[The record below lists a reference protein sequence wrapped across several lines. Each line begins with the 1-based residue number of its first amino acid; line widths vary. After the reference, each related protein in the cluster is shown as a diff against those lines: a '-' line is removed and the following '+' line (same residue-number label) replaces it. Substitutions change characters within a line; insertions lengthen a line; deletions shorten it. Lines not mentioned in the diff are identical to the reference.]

1 MEKENDGQLNPRI
14 DDFNDSYELPIVNI
28 STPPARQGY
37 RKRKLDFALNISPT
51 IPMRKNIAKPIKFG
65 LDTAEC
71 ESIISGKHNDNFN
84 DSCKLP
90 VVNLSE
96 NSLFSTPPASYQR
109 KPIKFGLD
117 AAECESIISGK
128 YKAGTAFKRYYVNGL
143 KKNKRS
149 GIPDFLF
156 SDDEI
161 IEVYHNLPFE
171 GNEELANIFWSKK
184 IEHKGKNITLYNQ
197 GALQSCS
204 YTCVYCAIKNHKEN
218 FEESRYRDYI
228 LRNSILNAAERS
240 KLLKEHGIGHELV
253 LRKGLVSKEALDDL
267 VSEYKEN
274 LITVSGIIESHN
286 VIEYLK
292 ENQANYSFALFTI
305 DDKKIDSHAIIFL
318 SVEDDGVI
326 IFDPLHG
333 WVIKIK
339 KEAFMLR
346 ANKKYVQDLIWIKN
360 QQ

>member
-1 MEKENDGQLNPRI
+1 MISNVLIIFSLLFSIGSLSMENKEDENGSSNNEQQNYMVGRNQI
-14 DDFNDSYELPIVNI
+14 FNI
-28 STPPARQGY
+28 STPVKNNS
-37 RKRKLDFALNISPT
+37 KRIVKSSERIIKGKKLNFNLENNSSPT
-51 IPMRKNIAKPIKFG
+51 STHLESAVGTPMPTSTLEHKS
-65 LDTAEC
+65 
-71 ESIISGKHNDNFN
+71 ES
-84 DSCKLP
+84 L
-90 VVNLSE
+90 
-96 NSLFSTPPASYQR
+96 
-109 KPIKFGLD
+109 
-117 AAECESIISGK
+117 ISGK
-128 YKAGTAFKRYYVNGL
+128 YKAGTAFKRYYVKGL
-143 KKNKRS
+143 KKDRKS
-149 GIPDFLF
+149 GITDFLF

-161 IEVYHNLPFE
+161 LEVYHNLPFE
-171 GNEELANIFWSKK
+171 GDEELANTFWSKK
-184 IEHKGKNITLYNQ
+184 INYKNKTITLYNQ

-228 LRNSILNAAERS
+228 LRNSILSSTERI
-240 KLLKEHGIGHELV
+240 KLLKEHGIEHELI
-253 LRKGLVSKEALDDL
+253 LRKGTVSKESLDSL

-274 LITVSGIIESHN
+274 LITVSDIIESHN

-305 DDKKIDSHAIIFL
+305 DDKKIGSHAVIFL

-333 WVIKIK
+333 WVIKIT
-339 KEAFMLR
+339 KEAFLSR